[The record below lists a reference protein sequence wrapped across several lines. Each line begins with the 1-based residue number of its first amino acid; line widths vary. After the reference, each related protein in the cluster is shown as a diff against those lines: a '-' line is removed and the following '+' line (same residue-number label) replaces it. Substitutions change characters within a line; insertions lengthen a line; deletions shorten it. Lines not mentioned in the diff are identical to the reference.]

1 MLRHPEAKIVCN
13 GKAINM
19 IRQFHAADQLIRN
32 IPEKLVTHSAFYS
45 VVRQVASWIGIKISK
60 ESLAKGIG
68 KALPLIG
75 APINAGMTYYTFK
88 PMANRLKKHL
98 RSQALTNIG

>member
-1 MLRHPEAKIVCN
+1 MGCKEA
-13 GKAINM
+13 GKAINA
-19 IRQFHAADQLIRN
+19 ILAKLSDQLIRN

-45 VVRQVASWIGIKISK
+45 VVRQVASWIGIKYQ
-60 ESLAKGIG
+60 G
-68 KALPLIG
+68 KPRQRHRQSSS
-75 APINAGMTYYTFK
+75 PNRRTHKRRMTYYTFK